1 MPFGTRNAPAFYTCM
16 MQIFKGEWQALY
28 RSHYPDDNS
37 HQGSR
42 IIIDDIL
49 LWATILTALLQLFE
63 CVCDVFMKYRVTF
76 RLKKCEFLTNRI
88 GKGLAIHL

>member
-1 MPFGTRNAPAFYTCM
+1 M
-16 MQIFKGEWQALY
+16 MHIFKKEWMALC
-28 RSHYPDDNS
+28 RSRYPACTS

-49 LWATILTALLQLFE
+49 LWATVMKVLLQLFE

-76 RLKKCEFLTNRI
+76 QLKK
-88 GKGLAIHL
+88 